1 MYDFKPPYYGAAYYP
16 EAWPREEIDA
26 DLDRAMA
33 HGLNTLR
40 VAEFA
45 WSTMEPEEG
54 KYDFSLFREV
64 VDKCK
69 ARGISVIMCT
79 PSATPPSWMEH
90 KYPEVLMTAGELKA
104 THGHRRRSC
113 PTNPKFREFCDKIV
127 EKMALE
133 FQDDENI
140 IGWQIDNEFSIMPAV
155 GERKYGCTCRY
166 CTNDFRKYLKE
177 KYGTIEKLN
186 DEWGNFTWSLNFSS
200 FEEIVPFTGLLSLPA
215 PQKFAWEEYKSHAYS
230 DFCKA
235 QADIL
240 HKYVK
245 VPVGTDMMPTQQLNI
260 PLTNKSLDIAQ
271 LNHYGGPAHVTFW
284 LDVYRGIFD
293 RPLWI
298 TETAAYYNGSQKP
311 GGNKKKGF
319 CRANTMMGFAFGGE
333 AALYWL
339 FRSHRAGHEM
349 GHGAVVDAWGRDF
362 QTSDEIRG
370 ISRELDLLAPMIRQ
384 NSVKKSGMAISFGHR
399 PYVMD
404 KYASMIVPEFP
415 DYAKDIRENIYD
427 PLMHAHFHPDVIFPG
442 ADLSAYKLLISHRQ
456 LTLDEEGF
464 TDRILPWVEQGGTW
478 VVGPNSDIF
487 TRHLAKHKNAPYG
500 HLEDWANI
508 RRAFVEPAPH
518 PTNGMSPEILPTLRF
533 ADGTKAATNP
543 MTYDALEAGEGVKVL
558 ATYEDNDYLPGYAA
572 ITETPV
578 GKGRIIVLGAEL
590 AGEDYVKFISYI
602 AAQCGIAPIAQGDAN
617 VVTTL
622 LDGGYGQVF
631 CAIEAKG
638 DPGRITVPF
647 DAENIVTGEGYRK
660 GQVLDMQLYQCVFAK
675 RIK

>member
-26 DLDRAMA
+26 DLARAMA

-90 KYPEVLMTAGELKA
+90 RYPEVLMTAGELKA
-104 THGHRRRSC
+104 THVHRRHSC
-113 PTNPKFREFCDKIV
+113 PTNPKFREFCAKIV
-127 EKMALE
+127 EKMAQE
-133 FQDDENI
+133 FKDDENI
-140 IGWQIDNEFSIMPAV
+140 IGWQIDNELRIMPSV
-155 GERKYGCTCRY
+155 GERQYGCTCQY
-166 CTNDFRKYLKE
+166 CVNDFRNYLKE

-186 DEWGNFTWSLNFSS
+186 DDWGNYTWSLNFSS
-200 FEEIVPFTGLLSLPA
+200 FEEIVPYTGLLSLPA
-215 PQKFAWEEYKSHAYS
+215 PQKFAWEEYKSVAYA

-245 VPVGTDMMPTQQLNI
+245 VPVGTDMMPTQQLDI
-260 PLTNKSLDIAQ
+260 AMTNKALDIAQ
-271 LNHYGGPAHVTFW
+271 LNHYSGPAWIRLW
-284 LDVYRGIFD
+284 LDAYRGVFD

-298 TETAAYYNGSQKP
+298 TETAAYNNGSQKP

-319 CRANTMMGFAFGGE
+319 CKANTMISFAHGGE
-333 AALYWL
+333 AVLYWL

-349 GHGAVVDAWGRDF
+349 AHGAVVDAWGRDF
-362 QTSDEIRG
+362 QTSDEIRE
-370 ISRELDLLAPMIRQ
+370 ISRELDMLAPMIRQ
-384 NSVKKSGMAISFGHR
+384 NAMKKSGMAISFGHR

-404 KYASMIVPEFP
+404 RYASMIVANFA
-415 DYAKDIRENIYD
+415 DYTSDIQNNIYA
-427 PLMHAHFHPDVIFPG
+427 PLAAHHFQPDVIFPG
-442 ADLSAYKLLISHRQ
+442 ADLSPYKLLISHRQ
-456 LTLDEEGF
+456 MTLDEEGF
-464 TDRILPWVEQGGTW
+464 LDRIMPWVEQGGTW

-518 PTNGMSPEILPTLRF
+518 PTNGMSPETLPTLRF
-533 ADGTKAATNP
+533 ADGTQGLTNP

-558 ATYEDNDYLPGYAA
+558 ATYEDNDYLTGYAA

-578 GKGRIIVLGAEL
+578 GKGRIIVVGAEL
-590 AGEDYVKFISYI
+590 TEESYVKFISDV
-602 AAQCGIAPIAQGDAN
+602 AASCGISPITQGTAN
-617 VVTTL
+617 VATTL
-622 LDGGYGQVF
+622 LDGGFGQVF
-631 CAIEAKG
+631 CAIEVKG
-638 DPGRITVPF
+638 EPGSITVPF
-647 DAENIVTGEGYRK
+647 DAENIVTGERYRK
-660 GQVLDMQLYQCVFAK
+660 GQVLDMELYQCVFAK
-675 RIK
+675 KTK